1 MKSDVINAH
10 EAALV
15 ALDLAFDAL
24 AAYLRDSRGHEYTR
38 RVLKNVVANHYG
50 SDRFDPIAN
59 VLVGTMLTRQKQ
71 IGHFDYLDLVKKIGE
86 PLGLSTRSQQ
96 ELVAAQLCGVAI
108 SSSEVSLPH
117 LHGVREAVRRSV
129 TLRADGALAVIDT
142 ELDRSAA
149 QFYRFNLSGL
159 LDGLAVTTKLT
170 FLGNPTGSEL
180 QTLKAALNAGGFQFI
195 NVAAAFKL
203 DNANAAQSQF
213 VVLGQEPDEAYL
225 FKVEAGEYSIQRL
238 PASCVKVLEN
248 ISDESDFRFSVS
260 DYQKEG
266 VVTTDLIT
274 HVAPQLMITVQPGD
288 RVVFNPMLDESG
300 KKAVNPLTYY
310 GIPLDVAILQQGLN
324 EKAQEYIKGKV
335 CHGEKA
341 AVAITEARDWLESTA
356 DELTAK
362 FSPNNPRYQEM

>member
-1 MKSDVINAH
+1 MRSDVVNTH
-10 EAALV
+10 AAAMV
-15 ALDLAFDAL
+15 ALELAFDAL
-24 AAYLRDSRGHEYTR
+24 ADYLRDARGQEYTKD
-38 RVLKNVVANHYG
+38 VLRKVVGNYYV
-50 SDRFDPIAN
+50 SEQFDPIAN
-59 VLVGTMLTRQKQ
+59 VLVGMMLTRQEQ
-71 IGHFDYLDLVKKIGE
+71 IGHFDYLDLIKRIGE
-86 PLGLSTRSQQ
+86 PLGLCTRAAQ
-96 ELVAAQLCGVAI
+96 ELVAAQLSGAAI
-108 SSSEVSLPH
+108 SSAQVLLPRA
-117 LHGVREAVRRSV
+117 GRVREAVRRSV
-129 TLRADGALAVIDT
+129 TLRADGTLVLIDT
-142 ELDRSAA
+142 ELDRPAT
-149 QFYRFNLSGL
+149 QFHRFDLNRTLN
-159 LDGLAVTTKLT
+159 GLAVTTKLNS
-170 FLGNPTGSEL
+170 LGGPASSEL
-180 QTLKAALNAGGFQFI
+180 QTLKAALHSGGFQFI

-341 AVAITEARDWLESTA
+341 AVAITEAREWLECTA
-356 DELTAK
+356 DELSAK
-362 FSPNNPRYQEM
+362 FSPNNPHYQEM